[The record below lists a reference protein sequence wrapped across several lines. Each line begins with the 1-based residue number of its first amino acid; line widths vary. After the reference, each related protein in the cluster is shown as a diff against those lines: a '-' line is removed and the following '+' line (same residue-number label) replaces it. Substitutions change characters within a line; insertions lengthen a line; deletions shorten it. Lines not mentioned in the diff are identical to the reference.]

1 MAPPLVAA
9 AVAKA
14 FEAGAKSTIKTTR
27 EQSVSILGYDFL
39 GLISRLGMFFA
50 IAFIIN
56 AYFVASIK
64 GGIWL
69 NSAANIFGFHFPQT
83 LPQWLVDLFT
93 VGIGS
98 KGLAV
103 SPTPTAEGQF
113 NPPDWNKKFE
123 VGGEF
128 AGMTYFDYGS
138 IEHRKATGT
147 ESKLLQGVG
156 ITITFWQIVQTI
168 AVLLVIVEAMQY
180 TKGLKEKTLEHP
192 NGQRP
197 NVTTIAVF
205 SLLGLGLSLVTFP
218 QIITKAQEMRI
229 INGN

>member
-1 MAPPLVAA
+1 LAAPLVAA
-9 AVAKA
+9 AMAKA
-14 FEAGAKSTIKTTR
+14 FESGAKSTIKTTR

-39 GLISRLGMFFA
+39 GLISRLSIFFL
-50 IAFIIN
+50 ISFLIN
-56 AYFVASIK
+56 AYFIASIK
-64 GGIWL
+64 GNIWL
-69 NSAANIFGFHFPQT
+69 NSAASVFGFHFPQT

-98 KGLAV
+98 KGIAIT
-103 SPTPTAEGQF
+103 STPIGAGKF
-113 NPPDWNKKFE
+113 NPPLWDEKFKA
-123 VGGEF
+123 GGEF
-128 AGMTYFDYGS
+128 EGMTYFDYGT
-138 IEHRKATGT
+138 IEHRQATGT
-147 ESKLLQGVG
+147 ASKLIEGAG

-218 QIITKAQEMRI
+218 QIISKAQEMRI
-229 INGN
+229 ING

>member
-1 MAPPLVAA
+1 LAPPLVAA
-9 AVAKA
+9 AMAKA
-14 FEAGAKSTIKTTR
+14 FESGAKSTIKTTR

-39 GLISRLGMFFA
+39 GLVSRLGMFFI
-50 IAFIIN
+50 IAFLIN

-64 GGIWL
+64 GNIWL
-69 NSAANIFGFHFPQT
+69 NTAASAFGFHFPQT

-103 SPTPTAEGQF
+103 SPTPTAAGQF

-128 AGMTYFDYGS
+128 AGMTSFDYGS
-138 IEHRKATGT
+138 IEHRQATGT
-147 ESKLLQGVG
+147 ESKLQGAS

-218 QIITKAQEMRI
+218 QIISKAQEMRI
-229 INGN
+229 ING

>member
-1 MAPPLVAA
+1 LSYLLTGAA
-9 AVAKA
+9 LKA

-39 GLISRLGMFFA
+39 GLISRLSIFF
-50 IAFIIN
+50 IVAFLIN

-69 NSAANIFGFHFPQT
+69 NAAANVFGFHFPQT

-93 VGIGS
+93 VGIGT
-98 KGLAV
+98 KGIPI
-103 SPTPTAEGQF
+103 STTPTAAGMY

-128 AGMTYFDYGS
+128 AGLKYFDYGS
-138 IEHRKATGT
+138 IAHHQHQPDFDPTFTRA
-147 ESKLLQGVG
+147 G
-156 ITITFWQIVQTI
+156 ITITFWQIIQII

-192 NGQRP
+192 NGQKP
-197 NVTTIAVF
+197 NVTTLGVF
-205 SLLGLGLSLVTFP
+205 SLLALGLSLITFP
-218 QIITKAQEMRI
+218 QIIQRVQEMRI
-229 INGN
+229 VNNG

>member
-1 MAPPLVAA
+1 LAPPLVAA

-39 GLISRLGMFFA
+39 GLVSRLGMFFI
-50 IAFIIN
+50 IAFLIN

-64 GGIWL
+64 GNIWL

-113 NPPDWNKKFE
+113 NPPDWTKKFE

-128 AGMTYFDYGS
+128 AGMKYFDYGS
-138 IEHRKATGT
+138 IEHRQATGT
-147 ESKLLQGVG
+147 ESKLLQGAG

-218 QIITKAQEMRI
+218 QIISKAQEMRI

>member
-1 MAPPLVAA
+1 LAPPLVAA

-27 EQSVSILGYDFL
+27 QQSVSILGYDFL
-39 GLISRLGMFFA
+39 GLVSRLSMFFI

-69 NSAANIFGFHFPQT
+69 NSAANVFGFNFPQT

-98 KGLAV
+98 KGFTV
-103 SPTPTAEGQF
+103 SSTPTAAGQF
-113 NPPDWNKKFE
+113 NPPNWDSKFE

-128 AGMTYFDYGS
+128 AGMTYFDYGT
-138 IEHRKATGT
+138 IEHRQATGN
-147 ESKLLQGVG
+147 EKSSLLRGAG

-168 AVLLVIVEAMQY
+168 AILLVIVEAMQY

-205 SLLGLGLSLVTFP
+205 SLLALGLSLVTFP
-218 QIITKAQEMRI
+218 QIISKAQEMRI
-229 INGN
+229 INQ

>member
-39 GLISRLGMFFA
+39 GLISRLGMFFM

-98 KGLAV
+98 KGIAV
-103 SPTPTAEGQF
+103 SSTPTAPGQF

-138 IEHRKATGT
+138 IEHRQATGT
-147 ESKLLQGVG
+147 GSKLQGAG

>member
-1 MAPPLVAA
+1 LAPPLVAA

-14 FEAGAKSTIKTTR
+14 FEAGAKSTIKTTLD
-27 EQSVSILGYDFL
+27 QSVSILGYDFL

-98 KGLAV
+98 KGIAV
-103 SPTPTAEGQF
+103 SPTPTAPGQF

-123 VGGEF
+123 IGGEF
-128 AGMTYFDYGS
+128 AGMKYFDYGS
-138 IEHRKATGT
+138 IEHRQATGT
-147 ESKLLQGVG
+147 ESKLQGAS

>member
-1 MAPPLVAA
+1 LAPPLVAA

-98 KGLAV
+98 KGIAV
-103 SPTPTAEGQF
+103 SSTPTAAGQF

-138 IEHRKATGT
+138 IEHRQATGT
-147 ESKLLQGVG
+147 GSKLQGAS

-218 QIITKAQEMRI
+218 QIIQKAQEMRI
-229 INGN
+229 VNGN

>member
-1 MAPPLVAA
+1 MPNPLVAA
-9 AVAKA
+9 AIQKA
-14 FEAGAKSTIKTTR
+14 FTEGAKSTIKTTR
-27 EQSVSILGYDFL
+27 EQSVAILGYDFL
-39 GLISRLGMFFA
+39 GLISRLSMFFI

-56 AYFVASIK
+56 SYFVASIK

-83 LPQWLVDLFT
+83 LPQWLVELFT

-98 KGLAV
+98 KGIAV
-103 SPTPTAEGQF
+103 SRTPTAEGQF
-113 NPPDWNKKFE
+113 NPPDWDKKFE

-128 AGMTYFDYGS
+128 AGMRYFDYGS
-138 IEHRKATGT
+138 TEHRKATGT
-147 ESKLLQGVG
+147 ESRLLEGVG

-218 QIITKAQEMRI
+218 QIIQRVQELRI
-229 INGN
+229 IKNG